1 MQSSD
6 GWVPVYADAT
16 QRLSVMSI
24 AFLLKNTEEAVV
36 WRGPKKNA
44 MIKQFLE
51 DVLWGP
57 LDFLIIDTPPGTS
70 DEQASI
76 ILFRLVHPCSAAH
89 SAAPLASVDQPCNP
103 IAPPHHHTHTPATA
117 PPFTI

>member
-1 MQSSD
+1 MLTLILVILFQVMQSSD

-16 QRLSVMSI
+16 QRLAVMSI

-51 DVLWGP
+51 DVIWGP

-70 DEQASI
+70 DEQAPCTMISI
-76 ILFRLVHPCSAAH
+76 SF
-89 SAAPLASVDQPCNP
+89 
-103 IAPPHHHTHTPATA
+103 
-117 PPFTI
+117 